1 MKFFLSEE
9 KMKILLLLLLSA
21 ETTAPKSKE
30 VIATGSCATN
40 FDWDEDLT
48 KHSIVKN
55 GYIIQTELYRQTE
68 GQVRTDL
75 NIILTVSGDVD
86 SATVE
91 ITDFTEIP
99 GAGAKTKV
107 NFKAVLGVP
116 DTMTTDEIDTSV
128 TDAVKAA
135 DSTTFGSFD
144 SFADFEVTITEQ
156 AKEQNTEIEEEPET
170 VTLTRSYG
178 NSPNDVL
185 LQKTV
190 EPPNKEILVGDWTH
204 LSELEDGKILI
215 YWSDW
220 VRFEQ
225 NSNYF

>member
-1 MKFFLSEE
+1 MKFSKKLSSKE
-9 KMKILLLLLLSA
+9 KMKILMLLLLSA

-30 VIATGSCATN
+30 VIAIGSCATN

-91 ITDFTEIP
+91 ITDFSEIP
-99 GAGAKTKV
+99 GAGAKAKV

-128 TDAVKAA
+128 TDAVKKANA
-135 DSTTFGSFD
+135 TQFGSFD

-156 AKEQNTEIEEEPET
+156 AKEQNTEIEEESEKIREQKQQIR
-170 VTLTRSYG
+170 VESD
-178 NSPNDVL
+178 NSD
-185 LQKTV
+185 K
-190 EPPNKEILVGDWTH
+190 
-204 LSELEDGKILI
+204 
-215 YWSDW
+215 
-220 VRFEQ
+220 
-225 NSNYF
+225 